1 MTLAALVVEDDP
13 VSRLVLC
20 HMLGSRGWVVDQ
32 VDDVSAAVASL
43 AEGTYD
49 MVVSDFLLPSGTG
62 IDVLAAVEEAAGP
75 PAFVLVTG
83 IIGYASLPVDTTARV
98 GAQLTKPI
106 SSPALDA
113 ALEQL
118 FPSTGT

>member
-1 MTLAALVVEDDP
+1 MTQAALVVEDDP

-32 VDDVSAAVASL
+32 VDDVSAAVTSL
-43 AEGTYD
+43 AAGTYD

-62 IDVLAAVEEAAGP
+62 IDVLEAVEEAAGP

-83 IIGYASLPVDTTARV
+83 IIEYASLPGATTARV

-106 SSPALDA
+106 SSQALDA
-113 ALEQL
+113 ALEHL